1 MSRNQ
6 TGRWT
11 LLTAASAGALG
22 LVFAGSSASAYSDG
36 YNNSVDEP
44 DYFTSAFTAMA
55 TPDAVVDGDGEPA
68 PGEEGAMGEFTFRV
82 NSDYDIICWHIEL
95 TGVTGDYESPAAT
108 ATHIHDAAA
117 GEAGPPRLAFPDPEP
132 VGDGPRTSYGCM
144 EGPFMTGL
152 EDEDGNDHGEG
163 FTLAELEADP
173 AAFSADS
180 HTENYP
186 AGVVRGQLM
195 QVPVGGL
202 ETGGG
207 GTAEQS
213 SMMLPLLGAGGLALA
228 GVAGALTY
236 RARRNAA

>member
-22 LVFAGSSASAYSDG
+22 LIFAGSSASAQTM
-36 YNNSVDEP
+36 VDEP
-44 DYFTSAFTAMA
+44 DYFTSAFTTMA
-55 TPDAVVDGDGEPA
+55 TPDAVVDTDGEPA
-68 PGEEGAMGEFTFRV
+68 PGEDGAMGEFTFRV
-82 NSDYDIICWHIEL
+82 NSEYDIICWNIEL
-95 TGVTGDYESPAAT
+95 TGVTGDYESPANT
-108 ATHIHDAAA
+108 ATHIHEAAA

-152 EDEDGNDHGEG
+152 EGDDGYDTGEG

-173 AAFSADS
+173 AAFNADS
-180 HTENYP
+180 HTEDYP

-207 GTAEQS
+207 GTASQGLP
-213 SMMLPLLGAGGLALA
+213 MLPIIGAGALA
-228 GVAGALTY
+228 VAGAAGALTY